1 MLESVKIARRQSEIR
16 QLLADLLGKKKPS
29 EEETRS
35 MEELDTEY
43 QSNEV
48 RYRAALITEDE
59 ERREATAVLEN
70 RGEDEWRSLVS
81 RFELRQVAQH
91 LHEGAAIDGETA
103 EVIAEMRNSG
113 GYQGVPIPWGALE
126 QRVGETVASGT
137 PDPVST
143 RPIIDRLFPSSV
155 AARMGG
161 SMVAIDRGDVEYPV
175 ATSSVAAAWQ
185 ADETADVAGPTAYT
199 TVDRPLKPDHTL
211 GVQMKLTRK
220 SLLQSGAGLE
230 AAVRRDMNGAMSQA
244 MDAAVFLGT
253 GAGGQPTG
261 LFTGAAAWGITETA
275 IDAAADYAA
284 FRAAATRFMVANA
297 VASLDGIRLGLRP
310 ELFDAMDANL
320 ITGTATS
327 EWDRLKA
334 KIGSVVMTSNAIAAP
349 TGTPE
354 ASSAILTTSAGG
366 VPPFFVGAWGGVDLI
381 RDPYSDA
388 ASGALRLTALATLDV
403 TISRAA
409 QIEILTGLEG

>member
-1 MLESVKIARRQSEIR
+1 MLESIKIARRQSEIR
-16 QLLADLLGKKKPS
+16 QILADLLGKKKPN
-29 EEETRS
+29 EDETRQ
-35 MEELDTEY
+35 MEELDGEY
-43 QSNEV
+43 QTNEV
-48 RYRAALITEDE
+48 RYRAALVAEDE
-59 ERREATAVLEN
+59 ERREATAELEN

-81 RFELRQVAQH
+81 RFELRQVALH
-91 LHEGAAIDGETA
+91 LHEGAAINGETA

-126 QRVGETVASGT
+126 QRVGETVSTGT

-143 RPIIDRLFPSSV
+143 RPIIDRLFPTSV

-175 ATSSVAAAWQ
+175 ATSSVTAGWQ
-185 ADETADVAGPTAYT
+185 ADETSDVPGPTAYT
-199 TVDRPLKPDHTL
+199 TLDRPLKPDHTL

-244 MDAAVFLGT
+244 MDAAVFLGS
-253 GAGGQPTG
+253 GASGQPTG
-261 LFTGAAAWGITETA
+261 LFVGAAAWGITETA
-275 IDAAADYAA
+275 IDAAATYAA

-297 VASLDGIRLGLRP
+297 VAGLDGIRLGLRP
-310 ELFDAMDANL
+310 ELFDGMDNTL

-334 KIGSVVMTSNAIAAP
+334 KIGTVVMTSNAIAAP
-349 TGTPE
+349 TGSPA

-388 ASGALRLTALATLDV
+388 ASGALRLTALATMDV